1 MFKPPANID
10 DFSKSNGKEDDLKQ
24 AWHERMAAIFKGITE
39 KSYDDGT
46 PFYPRFYNPLD
57 VASGDQVVPKSIS
70 WDGFPLVIENWLNL
84 GSNSSPDEY
93 DQGFRSAEVLREIA
107 YIYRI
112 YKRNGQVVDE
122 GYELLDYNQSQ
133 GVALYRMVNDAP
145 QLGDPF
151 SLKERIQDE
160 YLEWHVQKDNTGRV
174 TEITFTAEGPE
185 YWETIAE
192 EDSELLTKLYQ
203 DYVNDS
209 IIEDD
214 LYWQFDIVCPVV
226 EVDLDSGQS
235 SFVSVA
241 RVFSKGDYNKFNKW
255 NTSQG
260 IMHLIQRNNSLG
272 AEVRLA
278 ADATRRYGI
287 KPDLNTNPSRFE
299 LVACGVPAGINRNSD
314 PTITD
319 EVNKL
324 ALSNLKVSI
333 SNPIGLYIGD
343 IQVNGILDPDDNPVA
358 RDNILTIERGD
369 TDPFA
374 PKVLRFKLTM
384 PTNRNEGLEQYTLN
398 GFNLKYGGPIAK
410 ETSIVI
416 YGEGIADTSDNPLQ
430 PCSGKLCYHPD
441 KPNFIRAAG
450 VNEQCEG
457 TDWANMRPPFNVA
470 EFIDSSNGAGVSII
484 EPSGSLEDSVSHP
497 RMER

>member
-10 DFSKSNGKEDDLKQ
+10 DFSKSNGKAAVLKQ
-24 AWHERMAAIFKGITE
+24 AWHDRMVGIFKNIVDE
-39 KSYDDGT
+39 KYDDGT

-57 VASGDQVVPKSIS
+57 VTSAEQVIPKSIT

-84 GSNSSPDEY
+84 GASSTKDQY
-93 DQGFRSAEVLREIA
+93 DQGFRSAEMLREVA
-107 YIYRI
+107 YVYRK
-112 YKRNGQVVDE
+112 YMRNGQVLDE
-122 GYELLDYNQSQ
+122 GYELSDFDPSQ
-133 GVALYRMVNDAP
+133 GIALFRMINGRP

-160 YLEWHVQKDNTGRV
+160 YLEWYVKQDNTGRV
-174 TEITFTAEGPE
+174 TDITFTAEGPE

-192 EDSELLTKLYQ
+192 QDPKLLTKLYQ
-203 DYVNDS
+203 DYVDNT

-214 LYWQFDIVCPVV
+214 LYWQFDIVCPVI
-226 EVDLDSGQS
+226 EIDVDSNQA
-235 SFVSVA
+235 SFVNVA
-241 RVFSKGDYNKFNKW
+241 PVYSKGSYNKYNKW
-255 NTSQG
+255 NTSKG

-287 KPDLNTNPSRFE
+287 KPDLNVNPSRFE

-314 PTITD
+314 PTITE

-324 ALSNLKVSI
+324 VLSDLKVSI

-343 IQVNGILDPDDNPVA
+343 IQINGILDPDNNPVA
-358 RDNILTIERGD
+358 RDDILKIERAD
-369 TDPFA
+369 KDPFA
-374 PKVLRFKLTM
+374 PKILRFKIVM
-384 PTNRNEGLEQYTLN
+384 PTERSEGLEQYTLN

-416 YGEGIADTSDNPLQ
+416 YGEGIQDTSDNPLQ
-430 PCSGKLCYHPD
+430 PCSGKACYHPD
-441 KPNFIRAAG
+441 KPNFIR
-450 VNEQCEG
+450 VTRTNNPCEDI
-457 TDWANMRPPFNVA
+457 DWANVKPPFTVA
-470 EFIDSSNGAGVSII
+470 EFIDSGNVEVSVIDTR
-484 EPSGSLEDSVSHP
+484 GSLEDAVSHS